1 MSPLTLKR
9 IKKAKGRVRI
19 SKSDTDQPQP
29 TVVEWSVQ
37 VLEDGAWQT
46 IYRSRDRTMCEQVI
60 SKANG
65 QVILG

>member
-9 IKKAKGRVRI
+9 IKKAGRVRI
-19 SKSDTDQPQP
+19 SKSDTNSPQP
-29 TVVEWSVQ
+29 TVVEWMVQ

-46 IYRSRDRTMCEQVI
+46 IYRNRDRSLCEQVI